1 MVKFAKFKPMPTV
14 NEEMMKQAVEI
25 VKRTKRDEEL
35 QNMNSQNGV
44 RSV

>member
-1 MVKFAKFKPMPTV
+1 
-14 NEEMMKQAVEI
+14 MKQAVEI